1 MSLPQGAYA
10 PIPTPL
16 GENGL
21 FDPGAL
27 ERHLDFLSKAGLDG
41 ALVMGTNGEFPSFDL
56 NERMA
61 VADAAARFGKKLTL
75 MLGVGSC
82 ALPEVHQL
90 VRTAHHL
97 GFSSVLVPPPF
108 YFRSASTKGLIAFFA
123 DLLET
128 SELPVL
134 LYHIPQVTGVPI
146 SDEILDG
153 VIDHPRF
160 AGVKDSSGD
169 EQELERF
176 CSRLMDQSYMV
187 GHDRL
192 VTRARMAGGSG
203 SITASASVV
212 PGLVAATQRD
222 ADRQPELDRVRSLL
236 ESHGLGPAV
245 KAVLRHKGIG
255 AYRSRP
261 PLVDLDPD
269 SERSLIREFEAI
281 VAESTPSISS

>member
-27 ERHLDFLSKAGLDG
+27 ERHLEFLSEGGLDG

-61 VADAAARFGKKLTL
+61 VADAAARLGKKLSL
-75 MLGVGSC
+75 MLGIGSC
-82 ALPEVHQL
+82 ALPEVQHL

-108 YFRSASTKGLIAFFA
+108 YFRSAPTKGLIAFFA

-128 SELPVL
+128 TELPVL

-153 VIDHPRF
+153 VLDHPSF
-160 AGVKDSSGD
+160 GGVKDSSGD
-169 EQELERF
+169 EQELTRF
-176 CSRLMDQSYMV
+176 RSRLGDRSYMV

-212 PGLVAATQRD
+212 PGLVVATLRD
-222 ADRQPELDRVRSLL
+222 ADHQPELDRVRSLL

-261 PLVDLDPD
+261 PLLGLDPE
-269 SERSLIREFEAI
+269 SERQLIEEFDHLL
-281 VAESTPSISS
+281 SKDQ

>member
-1 MSLPQGAYA
+1 MPLPQGAYA

-16 GENGL
+16 AENGL

-27 ERHLDFLSKAGLDG
+27 ERHLDFLSEGGLDG

-56 NERMA
+56 NERVA
-61 VADAAARFGKKLTL
+61 VADAAARFGKKLSL

-82 ALPEVHQL
+82 ALPEVQHL

-108 YFRSASTKGLIAFFA
+108 YFRSASTKGMIAFFA
-123 DLLET
+123 DILET
-128 SELPVL
+128 AELPVL
-134 LYHIPQVTGVPI
+134 LYHIPDVTGVPI

-153 VIDHPRF
+153 VFDHPRF
-160 AGVKDSSGD
+160 GGVKDSSGD
-169 EQELERF
+169 EQELQRF
-176 CSRLMDQSYMV
+176 LSRLGDKSYMV

-192 VTRARMAGGSG
+192 VTRAQMAGGNG

-212 PGLVAATQRD
+212 PGLVVATRRD

-245 KAVLRHKGIG
+245 KAVLHHKEIG

-261 PLVDLDPD
+261 PLLGLDSA
-269 SERSLIREFEAI
+269 SEQALIREFEALL
-281 VAESTPSISS
+281 A